1 MPLTIALLL
10 PIRARKMVTWMK
22 WVMLVT
28 IVMPQLTKTNQI
40 QTKMALVMLA
50 APQEVVIMIGKYFEQ

>member
-1 MPLTIALLL
+1 M
-10 PIRARKMVTWMK
+10 
-22 WVMLVT
+22 MLVT

-50 APQEVVIMIGKYFEQ
+50 VPQEVVIMIGKHFEQ

>member
-1 MPLTIALLL
+1 M
-10 PIRARKMVTWMK
+10 
-22 WVMLVT
+22 T

-50 APQEVVIMIGKYFEQ
+50 VPKEVVIMIGKSFKHVISNNVEF